1 MTPFVETP
9 VEPPPEPVISCRRL
23 LTEVRRLGVAPDD
36 VVMVH
41 VSMKSLGW
49 VLGGA
54 DTVVR
59 ALLDA
64 VGPEGTLVA
73 TCGWHSDTWYGFERW
88 PTSMQEL
95 YRAEMPAFDPERSE
109 ATPEVGRIPER
120 IRTWPGAIRSTH
132 PESSLVA
139 IGPRAR
145 WLMEPHPRDF
155 PSGEGS
161 PLARLVEAKG
171 KVLMLGAPLETI
183 TLLHH
188 AETIAAAP
196 NKRLVRYP
204 VPVMEDGER
213 TWCTVT
219 DIDSTNGAYDYAS
232 VSEADAFEVIG
243 AAAIAAGVG
252 VRGTV
257 GASNSVLFPAL
268 ELVEFAVAW
277 IETRFG

>member
-1 MTPFVETP
+1 
-9 VEPPPEPVISCRRL
+9 
-23 LTEVRRLGVAPDD
+23 
-36 VVMVH
+36 MVH

-49 VLGGA
+49 VVGGA
-54 DTVVR
+54 DTVVQ

-64 VGPEGTLVA
+64 VGPDGTLVA
-73 TCGWHSDTWYGFERW
+73 MCGSHSDTWYGFERW
-88 PTSMQEL
+88 PISSQEL

-120 IRTWPGAIRSTH
+120 IRTWPGAIRSAH
-132 PESSLVA
+132 PESSLAA
-139 IGPRAR
+139 IGPQAE
-145 WLMEPHPRDF
+145 WLLVPHPRDF

-161 PLARLVEAKG
+161 PLARLVEARG

-188 AETIAAAP
+188 AETIATAP

-204 VPVMEDGER
+204 IPVMEDAKR

-232 VSEADAFEVIG
+232 ASESDADAFELIG
-243 AAAIAAGVG
+243 EAAIAAGVG
-252 VRGTV
+252 VRGPV
-257 GASNSVLFPAL
+257 GASSSVLFPAA

-277 IETRFG
+277 IETRFPNDGRDDDGDWSARAGGSTTCE